1 MHFDFHFNAV
11 SILWTLT
18 FAALLVVL
26 IVLMGRDR
34 IRRFPWFTTSL
45 VIIALRLLTARQL
58 QGKLPPINMAT
69 ISITLADVLGLVG
82 LLVIIEMARRA
93 FGKASRRAWT
103 GWGLVLLA
111 IGGVVLWK
119 WGPWPNWKTVAFDTT
134 IAKLQVMQM
143 LAVKTS
149 LLTHVLAILLGILVV
164 AFGARYG
171 AGWHSHVQ
179 RIMIGLST
187 ASISQLGT
195 QGVFE
200 MIVRHTTIDSRAK
213 YEHLT
218 NLQEK
223 FLNGNSVVYIL
234 VLIWWV
240 VCLWIDEPGAPSAA
254 AATDVADAAPGPSAA
269 NTAPAA
275 TAEDCGDA

>member
-11 SILWTLT
+11 SVLWTLT
-18 FAALLVVL
+18 FAAILVVL

-45 VIIALRLLTARQL
+45 VIIALRLLMARLL
-58 QGKLPPINMAT
+58 QGKLPQITMAT
-69 ISITLADVLGLVG
+69 ISISLSDVLGLVG
-82 LLVIIEMARRA
+82 LLVIVEMARRT
-93 FGKASRRAWT
+93 FRKAGRVAWT
-103 GWGLVLLA
+103 CWGLVLLA
-111 IGGVVLWK
+111 IGGVVLWQ
-119 WGPWPNWKTVAFDTT
+119 WGPWPNWKAVAFDTT

-149 LLTHVLAILLGILVV
+149 LLTHVLAILLGLLVA

-200 MIVRHTTIDSRAK
+200 AIVRHTTIDSRAK
-213 YEHLT
+213 YEHLA

-223 FLNGNSVVYIL
+223 LLNGNSVVYIL
-234 VLIWWV
+234 VLTWWI
-240 VCLWIDEPGAPSAA
+240 VCLWIDEPGASSAA
-254 AATDVADAAPGPSAA
+254 AETAVADSLHGPDAA
-269 NTAPAA
+269 NAAPAA